1 MEQQSISGSFDP
13 RYERKAV
20 ALLGIGFG
28 LVGLDRWII
37 APLFP
42 VMMEDLGLTYQDL
55 GTITA
60 FLAITWGLFA
70 IITGGLSD
78 RIGRRKVIIPAAVG
92 FSMLAGL
99 TGLAGGLGSLLAIRA
114 IMGVF
119 EGAFTPSANV
129 ATLEASRPSR
139 RGLNMGI
146 QQSGFALLGLGFG
159 PIIATQLLGVLPS
172 WRWVFVV
179 VALPGLLIAYL
190 LWRVLREPSHIRA
203 AAFADVPAE
212 EAEPRRWREIFSYRN
227 VVLGT
232 LVLFGAFSCIFVISA
247 LVPTYLT
254 DYIRLSITQMGFV
267 TSAIGF
273 GGTVGFILVPAISDR
288 LGRKAAV
295 GGAFVIAGLGLVAFS
310 LTSSSPFLLF
320 ALLFVIAGCS
330 FGAITTVATLVVP
343 EAVPATLLA
352 SAAGIPIGLGEIF
365 GGGVAP
371 IIGGFVAQ
379 NYGIQNTLYVALFG
393 LVVGFAVTFLLKE
406 TAPAKIGHQPQ
417 GHPAQPPDH
426 PAARPPV
433 DVP

>member
-1 MEQQSISGSFDP
+1 MEQRPTTGSFDP

-20 ALLGIGFG
+20 VLLGIGFG

-42 VMMEDLGLTYQDL
+42 VMMEDLNLTYQDL

-60 FLAITWGLFA
+60 VLAITWGLFS

-78 RIGRRKVIIPAAVG
+78 RIGRRKIIIPAVVG
-92 FSMLAGL
+92 FSVLAGF
-99 TGLAGGLGSLLAIRA
+99 TGLAGGLGGLLVIRA

-119 EGAFTPSANV
+119 EGAFTPTSNV

-139 RGLNMGI
+139 RGFNMGI

-159 PIIATQLLGVLPS
+159 PIVATQLLVVLPS
-172 WRWVFVV
+172 WHWVFVV
-179 VALPGLLIAYL
+179 VALPGLVVAYL
-190 LWRVLREPSHIRA
+190 LWRVLREPPHIRQRS
-203 AAFADVPAE
+203 AAFADVPAQD
-212 EAEPRRWREIFSYRN
+212 AEPRRWREIFSYRN

-247 LVPTYLT
+247 MVPSYLT
-254 DYIRLSITQMGFV
+254 DYIRLSLTEMGFV

-273 GGTVGFILVPAISDR
+273 GGTLGFILVPAISDR
-288 LGRKAAV
+288 VGRKAAV
-295 GGAFVIAGLGLVAFS
+295 GAAFVIAAVALIAFAFVGAN
-310 LTSSSPFLLF
+310 PALLF
-320 ALLFVIAGCS
+320 VLLFVIAGCS

-343 EAVPATLLA
+343 EAVPTALLA
-352 SAAGIPIGLGEIF
+352 SAAGIPIGAGEIF

-371 IIGGFVAQ
+371 IVGGFVAQ

-393 LVVGFAVTFLLKE
+393 LFVGFAITFLLKE
-406 TAPAKIGHQPQ
+406 TAPSKTGQRVASE
-417 GHPAQPPDH
+417 PAV
-426 PAARPPV
+426 APPV
-433 DVP
+433 MP

>member
-1 MEQQSISGSFDP
+1 MEGQSTVGTWDP

-20 ALLGIGFG
+20 ALLAIAFG

-42 VMMEDLGLTYQDL
+42 VMIEDLSLTYQDL

-60 FLAITWGLFA
+60 VLAITWGLFA
-70 IITGGLSD
+70 IISGGLSD
-78 RIGRRKVIIPAAVG
+78 RIGRRKVVIPAVVG

-99 TGLAGGLGSLLAIRA
+99 TGLAGGLGALLAIRA
-114 IMGVF
+114 LMGVF
-119 EGAFTPSANV
+119 EGGYTPSSNV
-129 ATLEASRPSR
+129 ATLEASKPSR
-139 RGLNMGI
+139 RGFNMGI

-179 VALPGLLIAYL
+179 VALPGLIVAYL
-190 LWRVLREPSHIRA
+190 LWRVLREPPHIQRST
-203 AAFADVPAE
+203 AFADVPAPE
-212 EAEPRRWREIFSYRN
+212 TSGAQPRRWREIFFYRN
-227 VVLGT
+227 VLLGT

-247 LVPTYLT
+247 LVPIYLT
-254 DYIRLSITQMGFV
+254 DYIRLPIAQMGFV

-273 GGTVGFILVPAISDR
+273 GGATGFILVPAISDR
-288 LGRKAAV
+288 LGRKVATGA
-295 GGAFVIAGLGLVAFS
+295 AFVIAAVALVTFS
-310 LTSSSPFLLF
+310 FTGSSVVPLF

-330 FGAITTVATLVVP
+330 FGIIGTVATLVVP

-365 GGGVAP
+365 GGGIAP
-371 IIGGFVAQ
+371 IVGGFVAQ

-393 LVVGFAVTFLLKE
+393 LLIGFAITFLLKE
-406 TAPAKIGHQPQ
+406 TAPSKTGRQQLQEQPVVS
-417 GHPAQPPDH
+417 
-426 PAARPPV
+426 PPV